1 MTKLLPGAAHL
12 NTLWQAVSVAADLR
26 EMTRTRRTFV
36 FHVPETITF
45 FLRAENAD
53 VRIMRWDAPRV
64 EVRTLLEGSFGWR
77 VATDQDE
84 AGVYVV
90 AHRRRLFGDFS
101 SALFDVVVPRETHLL
116 LKLDNGRVSMEH
128 VNGTLHVPPP
138 HHERV
143 EYLLPAGE

>member
-1 MTKLLPGAAHL
+1 MTKLLPGTTRL

-26 EMTRTRRTFV
+26 DMTRTRRTYV
-36 FHVPETITF
+36 FPVPEPVTF

-53 VRIMRWDAPRV
+53 VRIMRWDAPRI
-64 EVRTLLEGSFGWR
+64 EVRTLLERSFGWR

-90 AHRRRLFGDFS
+90 AHRRKLVGEFS
-101 SALFDVVVPRETHLL
+101 SALFEVVVPHETHLL
-116 LKLDNGRVSMEH
+116 LKLADGRVSLAH

-138 HHERV
+138 HHERI
-143 EYLLPAGE
+143 EHLLPAGK

>member
-1 MTKLLPGAAHL
+1 MTKLLPGTARL
-12 NTLWQAVSVAADLR
+12 NTLWQAVRVAADLR
-26 EMTRTRRTFV
+26 DMTRARRTFV
-36 FHVPETITF
+36 FHVPTSITF

-53 VRIMRWDAPRV
+53 VRIFRWDAPRV

-90 AHRRRLFGDFS
+90 AHRRRLVGEFS
-101 SALFDVVVPRETHLL
+101 SALFDVVVPHDTHLV
-116 LKLDNGRVSMEH
+116 LKLDNGKVSLAH

-138 HHERV
+138 HHEKI
-143 EYLLPAGE
+143 EYLLPAPD